1 MKMLIGFRS
10 GSFRAAFL
18 TIFFALSALISSSV
32 FAAEPFYKD
41 KTIRVIVGLSPG
53 GFFDLRARHLARHMG
68 RFIPGNPSMIVQNMP
83 GGGGV
88 IAANYIYGVA
98 KPDGLSFGTIQGG
111 QYLGQL
117 VGMPGIKFDW
127 PRFTFIGVANPTS
140 QLIYARADLPVKSWN
155 DLRKVKEPVFVGV
168 TTLAAVDGVILQILR
183 DDLGFNLNVIAG
195 YPGGSDID
203 VAVERGELHAR
214 MMSVDPYMGR
224 EPFVSWRKKG
234 FDQVLLQ
241 TGRERDPRLPNVP
254 TIWEVMDE
262 VRAPQETRELVETVL
277 TGFDMHWIFL
287 APPGIPEDR
296 VQILH
301 DAFMRALTDEKATS
315 EAVRMLGV
323 PPNPLHG
330 EKVAAMSRRVMQA
343 SPETVN
349 RLKQLFR
356 K

>member
-1 MKMLIGFRS
+1 MKMLMGLLRS
-10 GSFRAAFL
+10 FPSTL
-18 TIFFALSALISSSV
+18 FFAVLFGVSALLCSSV
-32 FAAEPFYKD
+32 SASEPFYKD
-41 KTIRVIVGLSPG
+41 KTIRIIVGLSPG

-88 IAANYIYGVA
+88 VAANYLYGVA
-98 KPDGLSFGTIQGG
+98 KPDGLAFGTIQGG
-111 QYLGQL
+111 HYLGQL

-127 PRFTFIGVANPTS
+127 PKFTFIGVANPTS
-140 QLIYARADLPVKSWN
+140 QLVYARADLPVKSWR
-155 DLRKVKEPVFVGV
+155 DLRKVKEPVFVGA
-168 TTLAAVDGVILQILR
+168 TTLAAVDSVILQVLR
-183 DDLGFNLNVIAG
+183 DDLGFNLRLIAG

-224 EPFVSWRKKG
+224 EPFISWREKG

-241 TGRERDPRLPNVP
+241 TGRERDPRLPKVA
-254 TIWEVMDE
+254 TIWEIMDE
-262 VRAPQETRELVETVL
+262 LRAPKETRELVETVL
-277 TGFDMHWIFL
+277 TGFDMHWIFI

-296 VQILH
+296 VETLRE
-301 DAFMRALTDEKATS
+301 AFMKALTHEKSVS

-323 PPNPLHG
+323 PPNPRHG
-330 EKVAAMSRRVMQA
+330 TEVAEMSRKVMQA
-343 SPETVN
+343 SPETVK
-349 RLKQLFR
+349 RLKQLYG

>member
-1 MKMLIGFRS
+1 MIMGPLQGFLS
-10 GSFRAAFL
+10 AAFL
-18 TIFFALSALISSSV
+18 VVFFAVSATVSSSV
-32 FAAEPFYKD
+32 SASEPFYKD
-41 KTIRVIVGLSPG
+41 KKIRIIVGLSPG

-68 RFIPGNPSMIVQNMP
+68 RFVPGNPSMIVQNMP

-88 IAANYIYGVA
+88 VAANYIYSVA

-117 VGMPGIKFDW
+117 VGLPGINFDW
-127 PRFTFIGVANPTS
+127 PKFTFIGVANPTS
-140 QLIYARADLPVKSWN
+140 QLIYARSDLPVKSWR
-155 DLRKVKEPVFVGV
+155 DLRTVKEPVFVGL
-168 TTLAAVDGVILQILR
+168 TTLAAVDGAILQVLR
-183 DDLGFNLNVIAG
+183 DDLGFKLNLIPG
-195 YPGGSDID
+195 YGGGTDID
-203 VAVERGELHAR
+203 TAVERGELHAR

-224 EPFVSWRKKG
+224 EPFISWRERG

-254 TIWEVMDE
+254 TIWEIMDE
-262 VRAPQETRELVETVL
+262 VRTPQATRELVEVVL

-296 VQILH
+296 VQILR
-301 DAFMRALTDEKATS
+301 DAFMKALTDERATS

-330 EKVAAMSRRVMQA
+330 AKVAEISKKVMQA
-343 SPETVN
+343 RPETVN
-349 RLKQLFR
+349 RLKRLFG